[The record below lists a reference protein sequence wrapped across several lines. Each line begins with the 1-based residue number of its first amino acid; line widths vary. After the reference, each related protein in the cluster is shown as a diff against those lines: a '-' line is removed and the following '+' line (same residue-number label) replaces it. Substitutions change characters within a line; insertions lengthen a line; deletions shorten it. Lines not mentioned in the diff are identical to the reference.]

1 LKREQGKLKTYSK
14 NPNAT
19 TKMTYQGIIIKH
31 LLKEIQLNHKKYS
44 DNLKEKEKKGR
55 KYQWKK

>member
-1 LKREQGKLKTYSK
+1 
-14 NPNAT
+14 
-19 TKMTYQGIIIKH
+19 MTYQGIIIKH